1 MMKQSE
7 DKKIEKLQTMI
18 FTGILVAVFVLLIR
32 LVWPD
37 GCFYGSTT
45 DWYNQHVT
53 LAETIRNVCMQE
65 RTLAPSWI
73 SLGGG
78 SNGFQFAYYGYYRPD
93 IIIGCLFPQIPMT
106 VLIPVYAL
114 SSYLAAVLLMQ
125 LWLRMKGMT
134 PYAAFFGSMLFLLG
148 RLFFPDTP
156 ADHVCKLYAVFIAGI
171 DFPEKTQI
179 CTDEHQPDT
188 DLSAQLLL
196 CYSLSGSDRL
206 VCSWNAP

>member
-78 SNGFQFAYYGYYRPD
+78 SNR
-93 IIIGCLFPQIPMT
+93 
-106 VLIPVYAL
+106 
-114 SSYLAAVLLMQ
+114 
-125 LWLRMKGMT
+125 
-134 PYAAFFGSMLFLLG
+134 FL
-148 RLFFPDTP
+148 
-156 ADHVCKLYAVFIAGI
+156 
-171 DFPEKTQI
+171 
-179 CTDEHQPDT
+179 
-188 DLSAQLLL
+188 
-196 CYSLSGSDRL
+196 
-206 VCSWNAP
+206 

>member
-114 SSYLAAVLLMQ
+114 SS
-125 LWLRMKGMT
+125 
-134 PYAAFFGSMLFLLG
+134 
-148 RLFFPDTP
+148 
-156 ADHVCKLYAVFIAGI
+156 
-171 DFPEKTQI
+171 
-179 CTDEHQPDT
+179 
-188 DLSAQLLL
+188 
-196 CYSLSGSDRL
+196 
-206 VCSWNAP
+206 

>member
-134 PYAAFFGSMLFLLG
+134 PYATFFGSMLFCW
-148 RLFFPDTP
+148 P
-156 ADHVCKLYAVFIAGI
+156 AVFSRHTGRS
-171 DFPEKTQI
+171 
-179 CTDEHQPDT
+179 C
-188 DLSAQLLL
+188 L
-196 CYSLSGSDRL
+196 
-206 VCSWNAP
+206 

>member
-125 LWLRMKGMT
+125 LWLQNEGNDTVCCLLWK
-134 PYAAFFGSMLFLLG
+134 YAFFAG

-171 DFPEKTQI
+171 DFPGKTQI
-179 CTDEHQPDT
+179 CTDEHQPDA

-206 VCSWNAP
+206 VCGGNAP